1 MKHLAAVGMSVLL
14 AHRSARMPSGGVL
27 SADRAAVQLIVGRW
41 AVLRCVRRQAP
52 RPFVDLMAPV
62 QFAVPPATSRCAA
75 RSTGGRP
82 CIAAAIMVG
91 GCGRRRG
98 GRGRRSRRRR
108 HGSRSLELLLSPAL
122 LLLPGLQL
130 PTAFLPATL
139 IRAGSAQTR
148 SRSWRAPQRSAH
160 PPRPAAPI
168 PHAAG
173 WGCLRPTTRCM
184 PRHPSPLC

>member
-27 SADRAAVQLIVGRW
+27 SADRAAVPPIVGRW

-91 GCGRRRG
+91 GV
-98 GRGRRSRRRR
+98 
-108 HGSRSLELLLSPAL
+108 
-122 LLLPGLQL
+122 
-130 PTAFLPATL
+130 
-139 IRAGSAQTR
+139 
-148 SRSWRAPQRSAH
+148 
-160 PPRPAAPI
+160 
-168 PHAAG
+168 AAG
-173 WGCLRPTTRCM
+173 VAAGAVVGAAAVGTAAAASSYYYPPPYYCSPGYNC
-184 PRHPSPLC
+184 PPPSYPPP

>member
-27 SADRAAVQLIVGRW
+27 SADRAAVPPIVGRW

-91 GCGRRRG
+91 GLRPASRRARSSEPPPSARQPQPRAITIPRLTIAHRAITAHRPLTPHPDKG
-98 GRGRRSRRRR
+98 PALRKPVAGLGGRRSGRRTCRGR
-108 HGSRSLELLLSPAL
+108 LHQSRMR
-122 LLLPGLQL
+122 
-130 PTAFLPATL
+130 
-139 IRAGSAQTR
+139 RAGVA
-148 SRSWRAPQRSAH
+148 
-160 PPRPAAPI
+160 
-168 PHAAG
+168 
-173 WGCLRPTTRCM
+173 
-184 PRHPSPLC
+184 